1 MLPDFGLLHWLTVS
15 SKIPTVS
22 PMDPTRVREPFHRPG
37 WVYER
42 KEDGWRM
49 PSIG

>member
-1 MLPDFGLLHWLTVS
+1 VVRS
-15 SKIPTVS
+15 SPTI
-22 PMDPTRVREPFHRPG
+22 RPG

-49 PSIG
+49 LAFKDGQIVPADLSPWR